1 MERNLV
7 HPVRYLL
14 IRFVYIFMCSSL
26 RPIRSSIL
34 LVFYIFYVSSRIPI
48 IFIIVIIVQ
57 TWTELVYVML
67 SRVVLL

>member
-1 MERNLV
+1 MWDED
-7 HPVRYLL
+7 YLL

-34 LVFYIFYVSSRIPI
+34 LVFYILYVSPRIPI

-57 TWTELVYVML
+57 AWTELVYVML
-67 SRVVLL
+67 SPVVLL